1 MTFQTINNTKKAF
14 LLGAMVCA
22 LGMMSACKNDNSKGK
37 RFFPIFDSGYT
48 YAYISA
54 ETYGLS
60 GGHERI
66 MIQKDTNNIDSNY
79 CFYGNELFIAP
90 SADILQ
96 VYVLNSFVKKDADL
110 SDSDIDVIVLTQTEY
125 NKLKAEASKRGLT
138 RISVYPPDLPQDT
151 IFLDNNSIPILEQ

>member
-1 MTFQTINNTKKAF
+1 MKKAF
-14 LLGAMVCA
+14 LLSAIVCA
-22 LGMMSACKNDNSKGK
+22 LGMMTAYKNDNNTVR
-37 RFFPIFDSGYT
+37 RFFPIHDSGYT
-48 YAYISA
+48 YAYVSA
-54 ETYGLS
+54 ERYGLS

-79 CFYGNELFIAP
+79 CFYGGELFIAP

-96 VYVLNSFVKKDADL
+96 VYVLNCYVKKDADL

-125 NKLKAEASKRGLT
+125 DKLKAEANQRGLT

-151 IFLDNNSIPILEQ
+151 IFLDDSSIPILEQ